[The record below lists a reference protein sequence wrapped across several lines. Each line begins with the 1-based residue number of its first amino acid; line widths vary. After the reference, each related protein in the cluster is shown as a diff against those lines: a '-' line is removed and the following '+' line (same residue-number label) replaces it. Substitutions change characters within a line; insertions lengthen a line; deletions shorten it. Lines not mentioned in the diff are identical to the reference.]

1 MTANPSSFGQNSG
14 RVAQGYFSSSNSDE
28 GAPHLA
34 FEMWGTLIR
43 NRSDLGHPPGVG
55 RTKER
60 ATTEPDFVVIPPCPT
75 AGQDGAPSS
84 VVGVE
89 IAKAR
94 VGHPPMAKVGHPPDG
109 GKRQL
114 CLGESGDMIVVA

>member
-1 MTANPSSFGQNSG
+1 M
-14 RVAQGYFSSSNSDE
+14 VAYERSEHALGKYRAGFC
-28 GAPHLA
+28 GLVHLKIGM
-34 FEMWGTLIR
+34 FKGETWGTLIR
-43 NRSDLGHPPGVG
+43 YRSDLGHPPCVG

-60 ATTEPDFVVIPPCPT
+60 ATIEPDFVVVPPCPT